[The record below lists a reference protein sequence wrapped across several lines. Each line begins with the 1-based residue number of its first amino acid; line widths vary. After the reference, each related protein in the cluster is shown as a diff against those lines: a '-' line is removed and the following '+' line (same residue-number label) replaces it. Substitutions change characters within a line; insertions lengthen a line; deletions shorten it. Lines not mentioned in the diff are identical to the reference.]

1 MVQKQVMLVRVSA
14 QANNNKFYEV
24 ILHDDDTVTTR
35 YGRVGSEGNA
45 GVSGRGEAFY
55 NRTVRAKN
63 RKGYKETE
71 TVTNQT
77 TVNAVAKE
85 RMNAAVHKGLSQS
98 DEENPVLTRLFDT
111 LVEQNRHQIVSAS
124 GGQIEVADDG
134 AMRTALG
141 IITDTSIT
149 EAREVLKKIAKAKT
163 PDSAESLR
171 LLDQYLT
178 LVPQNVG
185 RTAGWHERYFRSETI
200 SQQNDFLDQ
209 LAGSYAIWEQAKN
222 AQSTEGQEEDYSDL
236 FRYRMSVVEDKDA
249 FERINKFFRSSV
261 NQNHSSRR
269 LSLKK
274 VYAVHDTHG
283 TETYETAL
291 TEKGNEMELW
301 HGTNAGNV
309 LSILSKGLFVPDRSQ
324 RNIHITGR
332 MFGDGVYFSNQSTKS
347 LNYSYGY
354 WSGRRNS
361 HCFMF
366 LADVVLGN
374 SYLPTQ
380 GHSAARRDAHKKHDS
395 IFADPSNTRDVRN
408 NEVIVWNTDQIA
420 LRYLC
425 EFDS

>member
-185 RTAGWHERYFRSETI
+185 RTAGWHERYFRSE
-200 SQQNDFLDQ
+200 
-209 LAGSYAIWEQAKN
+209 
-222 AQSTEGQEEDYSDL
+222 ST
-236 FRYRMSVVEDKDA
+236 
-249 FERINKFFRSSV
+249 
-261 NQNHSSRR
+261 
-269 LSLKK
+269 
-274 VYAVHDTHG
+274 
-283 TETYETAL
+283 
-291 TEKGNEMELW
+291 
-301 HGTNAGNV
+301 
-309 LSILSKGLFVPDRSQ
+309 
-324 RNIHITGR
+324 
-332 MFGDGVYFSNQSTKS
+332 
-347 LNYSYGY
+347 
-354 WSGRRNS
+354 
-361 HCFMF
+361 
-366 LADVVLGN
+366 
-374 SYLPTQ
+374 
-380 GHSAARRDAHKKHDS
+380 
-395 IFADPSNTRDVRN
+395 
-408 NEVIVWNTDQIA
+408 
-420 LRYLC
+420 LR
-425 EFDS
+425 